1 MSAPQNVHVNPLYL
15 GTYLAGRAPMATAAE
30 QLAASEPFLKETDQP
45 LSPPWTEGDTPVDPG
60 ASPPAGGKPDSQMA
74 VRQRLAMIL
83 AGGALHADLVA
94 AVLDQ
99 PTTESLTIETLEAD
113 QVQAGQW
120 IEATTQEL
128 ARAWNRASAGATDAG
143 ASTPVDRLPDE
154 HRYEIARLLVDFLR
168 EHPDGPMRIEP
179 ARLATY
185 LTAPETPDRSVAP
198 DWGQRLAEARALA
211 RVLDAA
217 LRCDFQ
223 REVKTVLGEAWTAIA
238 GTAERQADPI
248 DQVLAL
254 TPEARRIAWQ
264 RLLDVGGVLY
274 AATLARVHRDSVRMI
289 QAYQDCLNTGDAA
302 GADRL
307 ARAYQDRRLGYAG
320 VTHYFQ
326 VTVEPL
332 GRWIRASLA
341 SPPESPVREMPAAA
355 SRSPPGAVGRRPP
368 APAMPGGGG
377 NGP

>member
-15 GTYLAGRAPMATAAE
+15 GTYLAARVPMATAAE

-45 LSPPWTEGDTPVDPG
+45 LSPPRMEGNIQIADAALPVEGEADP
-60 ASPPAGGKPDSQMA
+60 QMA

-99 PTTESLTIETLEAD
+99 PTTESLTIEALEAD

-128 ARAWNRASAGATDAG
+128 ARAWNGASAGATDAG
-143 ASTPVDRLPDE
+143 ASTPIDRLPDE

-179 ARLATY
+179 AHLATY
-185 LTAPETPDRSVAP
+185 LTAPETAHRSVAP
-198 DWGQRLAEARALA
+198 GWGQRLAEARALA

-254 TPEARRIAWQ
+254 APEVRRIAWQ

-289 QAYQDCLNTGDAA
+289 QAYQDCLNAGDAA

-320 VTHYFQ
+320 VAHYFQ
-326 VTVEPL
+326 VAVEPL

-341 SPPESPVREMPAAA
+341 SPPEPPVRETPAAA
-355 SRSPPGAVGRRPP
+355 SRSPPGAIRRRPP
-368 APAMPGGGG
+368 APAPSGGGG

>member
-15 GTYLAGRAPMATAAE
+15 GTYLAARVPMATATD
-30 QLAASEPFLKETDQP
+30 QLAASEPFQKKTDQP
-45 LSPPWTEGDTPVDPG
+45 LSPPRMEGSIQIADAAPPVEGEADP
-60 ASPPAGGKPDSQMA
+60 QMA

-99 PTTESLTIETLEAD
+99 PTTESLTIEALEAD

-128 ARAWNRASAGATDAG
+128 ARAWNGASAGATDAG
-143 ASTPVDRLPDE
+143 ASTPVGRLPDE
-154 HRYEIARLLVDFLR
+154 HRYEIARLLVDVLR

-185 LTAPETPDRSVAP
+185 LTAPETADRSVAP

-211 RVLDAA
+211 HVLDAA

-238 GTAERQADPI
+238 GTAERQADQI
-248 DQVLAL
+248 DRVLAL

-289 QAYQDCLNTGDAA
+289 QAYQDCLNAGDAA

-320 VTHYFQ
+320 VAHYFQ
-326 VTVEPL
+326 VAVEPL
-332 GRWIRASLA
+332 DRWIRASLP
-341 SPPESPVREMPAAA
+341 SPPEPPVRETPAAA
-355 SRSPPGAVGRRPP
+355 SRSPPGAVRRRPS
-368 APAMPGGGG
+368 APATPGGGG

>member
-1 MSAPQNVHVNPLYL
+1 MSTPQNVHVNPLYL
-15 GTYLAGRAPMATAAE
+15 GTYLAARVPIATATE

-45 LSPPWTEGDTPVDPG
+45 LSPPRMEGSIQIADAAPPVEGEADP
-60 ASPPAGGKPDSQMA
+60 QMA

-83 AGGALHADLVA
+83 AGSALHADLVA

-99 PTTESLTIETLEAD
+99 PTTESLTIEALEAD

-128 ARAWNRASAGATDAG
+128 AHAWNGASAGATNAG
-143 ASTPVDRLPDE
+143 ASTLIDRLPDE
-154 HRYEIARLLVDFLR
+154 HRYEIVRVLVDFLR
-168 EHPDGPMRIEP
+168 EHPNEPMRIEP

-185 LTAPETPDRSVAP
+185 LTAPETPHRSVAP

-217 LRCDFQ
+217 LQCDFQ

-238 GTAERQADPI
+238 GTAERQADQI

-254 TPEARRIAWQ
+254 APEARRIAWQ

-274 AATLARVHRDSVRMI
+274 AATLVRVHRDSVRMI
-289 QAYQDCLNTGDAA
+289 QAYQDCLNAGDAA

-307 ARAYQDRRLGYAG
+307 ARAYQERRLGYAG
-320 VTHYFQ
+320 VAHYFQ
-326 VTVEPL
+326 VAVEPL

-341 SPPESPVREMPAAA
+341 SPPEHPVRETPAAA
-355 SRSPPGAVGRRPP
+355 SRSPPGAIRRRPP
-368 APAMPGGGG
+368 APAPSGGGG

>member
-15 GTYLAGRAPMATAAE
+15 GTYLTARVPMATAAE
-30 QLAASEPFLKETDQP
+30 QLAASEPFQKETDQP
-45 LSPPWTEGDTPVDPG
+45 LSPPRMEGSIQIADAALPVEGEADP
-60 ASPPAGGKPDSQMA
+60 QMA

-94 AVLDQ
+94 VVLDQ
-99 PTTESLTIETLEAD
+99 PTTESLTIEALEAD

-128 ARAWNRASAGATDAG
+128 ARAWNGVSAGATDAG
-143 ASTPVDRLPDE
+143 ASTPIDRLPDE

-168 EHPDGPMRIEP
+168 ERPNGPMRIEP

-185 LTAPETPDRSVAP
+185 LTAPETPHRSVAP
-198 DWGQRLAEARALA
+198 DWGQRLAEARVLA

-217 LRCDFQ
+217 LQCDFQ

-238 GTAERQADPI
+238 GTAERQADQI
-248 DQVLAL
+248 DRVLAL
-254 TPEARRIAWQ
+254 APEARRIAWQ

-274 AATLARVHRDSVRMI
+274 ATTLVRVHRDSVRMI
-289 QAYQDCLNTGDAA
+289 QVYQDCLNAGDAA

-307 ARAYQDRRLGYAG
+307 AQEYQDRRLGYAG
-320 VTHYFQ
+320 VAHYFQ
-326 VTVEPL
+326 VAVEPL
-332 GRWIRASLA
+332 GRWIRASLG
-341 SPPESPVREMPAAA
+341 SPPEPPVRETPAAA
-355 SRSPPGAVGRRPP
+355 SRSPPGAVRRRPP
-368 APAMPGGGG
+368 APATPGGGG

>member
-15 GTYLAGRAPMATAAE
+15 GTYLAARVPMATAAV

-45 LSPPWTEGDTPVDPG
+45 LSPPRMEGSIQIADAALPVKGEADP
-60 ASPPAGGKPDSQMA
+60 QMA

-99 PTTESLTIETLEAD
+99 PTAEPLTIEVLETS
-113 QVQAGQW
+113 QVQASQW

-128 ARAWNRASAGATDAG
+128 AHAWNGASAGATDAD
-143 ASTPVDRLPDE
+143 ASTPIDRLPDE
-154 HRYEIARLLVDFLR
+154 HRYEIVRVLVDFLR

-185 LTAPETPDRSVAP
+185 LTAPETAHRSVAP
-198 DWGQRLAEARALA
+198 DGGQRLAEARALA
-211 RVLDAA
+211 RVLEAA

-238 GTAERQADPI
+238 GTAERQADPL
-248 DQVLAL
+248 DRVLAL
-254 TPEARRIAWQ
+254 APEARRIAWQ

-289 QAYQDCLNTGDAA
+289 QAYQDCLNAGDAA

-307 ARAYQDRRLGYAG
+307 ARAYQERRLGYAG
-320 VTHYFQ
+320 VAHYFQ
-326 VTVEPL
+326 VAVEPL

-341 SPPESPVREMPAAA
+341 NPPEPPVRETLAAA
-355 SRSPPGAVGRRPP
+355 SRNPPGAVRRRPP
-368 APAMPGGGG
+368 APAPPGGGG

>member
-15 GTYLAGRAPMATAAE
+15 GSYLAARVSMATAAE
-30 QLAASEPFLKETDQP
+30 QLAASEPFQKKTDQP
-45 LSPPWTEGDTPVDPG
+45 LSPPRMEGSIQIADAALPVEGEADP
-60 ASPPAGGKPDSQMA
+60 QMA

-99 PTTESLTIETLEAD
+99 PTTESLTIEALEAD

-128 ARAWNRASAGATDAG
+128 ARAWNGARAGATDAG
-143 ASTPVDRLPDE
+143 ASTPIDRLPDE
-154 HRYEIARLLVDFLR
+154 HRYEIARVLVDFLR
-168 EHPDGPMRIEP
+168 AHPDGPMRIEP

-185 LTAPETPDRSVAP
+185 LTAPETAHRPVAP

-223 REVKTVLGEAWTAIA
+223 REVKAVLGEAWTAIA

-254 TPEARRIAWQ
+254 APEARRIAWQ

-289 QAYQDCLNTGDAA
+289 QAYQDCLNAGDAA

-307 ARAYQDRRLGYAG
+307 AQAYQERRLGYAG
-320 VTHYFQ
+320 VAHYFQ
-326 VTVEPL
+326 VAVEPL

-341 SPPESPVREMPAAA
+341 SPPEPPVRETPTAA
-355 SRSPPGAVGRRPP
+355 SRSPPGAVRRRPP
-368 APAMPGGGG
+368 ASAPSGGGG

>member
-15 GTYLAGRAPMATAAE
+15 GTYLAARAPMATAAE

-45 LSPPWTEGDTPVDPG
+45 LSPPRMEGSIQIADAALPVEGEADP
-60 ASPPAGGKPDSQMA
+60 QMA

-99 PTTESLTIETLEAD
+99 PTTESLTIEALEAD

-128 ARAWNRASAGATDAG
+128 ARAWNGASAGATDAG
-143 ASTPVDRLPDE
+143 ASTPIDRLPDE
-154 HRYEIARLLVDFLR
+154 HRYEITRLLVDFLR

-185 LTAPETPDRSVAP
+185 LTAPETADRSVAP

-217 LRCDFQ
+217 LQCDFQ

-238 GTAERQADPI
+238 GTAERQADPL

-254 TPEARRIAWQ
+254 APEARRIAWQ

-289 QAYQDCLNTGDAA
+289 QAYQDCLNAGDAA

-320 VTHYFQ
+320 VAHYFQ
-326 VTVEPL
+326 VAVEPL

-341 SPPESPVREMPAAA
+341 SPPEPPVRETPAAA
-355 SRSPPGAVGRRPP
+355 SRSPPGAIRRRPP
-368 APAMPGGGG
+368 APAPSGGGG

>member
-15 GTYLAGRAPMATAAE
+15 GTYLAARVPMATATD
-30 QLAASEPFLKETDQP
+30 QLAASEPFQKKTDQP
-45 LSPPWTEGDTPVDPG
+45 LSPPRMEGSIQIADAAPPVEGEADP
-60 ASPPAGGKPDSQMA
+60 QMA

-99 PTTESLTIETLEAD
+99 PTTESLTIEALEAD

-128 ARAWNRASAGATDAG
+128 ARAWNGASAGATDAG
-143 ASTPVDRLPDE
+143 ASTPVGRLPDE
-154 HRYEIARLLVDFLR
+154 HRYEIARLLVDVLR

-185 LTAPETPDRSVAP
+185 LTAPETADRSVAP

-211 RVLDAA
+211 HVLDAA

-238 GTAERQADPI
+238 GTAERQADQI
-248 DQVLAL
+248 DRVLAL

-289 QAYQDCLNTGDAA
+289 QAYQDCLNAGDAA

-307 ARAYQDRRLGYAG
+307 ARAYQDCRLGYAG
-320 VTHYFQ
+320 VAHYFQ
-326 VTVEPL
+326 VAVEPL
-332 GRWIRASLA
+332 DRWIRASLP
-341 SPPESPVREMPAAA
+341 SPPEPPVRETPAAA
-355 SRSPPGAVGRRPP
+355 SRSPPGAVRRRPS
-368 APAMPGGGG
+368 APATPGGGG

>member
-15 GTYLAGRAPMATAAE
+15 GSYLAARVSMATAAE
-30 QLAASEPFLKETDQP
+30 QLAASEPFQKKTDQP
-45 LSPPWTEGDTPVDPG
+45 LSPPRMEGSIQIADAALPVEGEADP
-60 ASPPAGGKPDSQMA
+60 QMA

-99 PTTESLTIETLEAD
+99 PTTESLTIEALEAD

-128 ARAWNRASAGATDAG
+128 ARAWNGARAGATDAG
-143 ASTPVDRLPDE
+143 ASTPIDRLPDE
-154 HRYEIARLLVDFLR
+154 HRYEIARVLVDFLR
-168 EHPDGPMRIEP
+168 AHPDGSTRIEP

-185 LTAPETPDRSVAP
+185 LTAPETADRSVAP

-223 REVKTVLGEAWTAIA
+223 REVKAVLGEAWTAIA

-254 TPEARRIAWQ
+254 APEARRIVWQ

-289 QAYQDCLNTGDAA
+289 QAYQDCLNAGDAT

-320 VTHYFQ
+320 VAHYFQ
-326 VTVEPL
+326 VAVEPL

-341 SPPESPVREMPAAA
+341 SPPEPPVREMPTAA
-355 SRSPPGAVGRRPP
+355 SRSPPGADRRRPP
-368 APAMPGGGG
+368 APATPGGGG

>member
-15 GTYLAGRAPMATAAE
+15 GTYLAARVTMATAAD
-30 QLAASEPFLKETDQP
+30 QLAASEPFQKETDQP
-45 LSPPWTEGDTPVDPG
+45 LSPPRMEGSIQIADAALPVEGEADP
-60 ASPPAGGKPDSQMA
+60 QMA

-94 AVLDQ
+94 VVLDQ
-99 PTTESLTIETLEAD
+99 PTTESLTIEALEAD
-113 QVQAGQW
+113 QVQASQW

-128 ARAWNRASAGATDAG
+128 VRAWNGASAGATDAG
-143 ASTPVDRLPDE
+143 ALTPIGRLPDE
-154 HRYEIARLLVDFLR
+154 HRYEITRLLVDFLR
-168 EHPDGPMRIEP
+168 EYPDGPMRIEP
-179 ARLATY
+179 AHLATY
-185 LTAPETPDRSVAP
+185 LTAPETAHRSVAP
-198 DWGQRLAEARALA
+198 GWGQRLAEARALA

-254 TPEARRIAWQ
+254 APEVRRIAWQ

-289 QAYQDCLNTGDAA
+289 QAYQDCLNAGDAA

-320 VTHYFQ
+320 VAHYFQ
-326 VTVEPL
+326 VAVEPL

-341 SPPESPVREMPAAA
+341 SPPEPPVRETPAAA
-355 SRSPPGAVGRRPP
+355 SRSPPGAVRRRPP
-368 APAMPGGGG
+368 APAPPGGGG

>member
-15 GTYLAGRAPMATAAE
+15 GTYLAARVSMATAAE
-30 QLAASEPFLKETDQP
+30 QLAASEPFQKKTDQP
-45 LSPPWTEGDTPVDPG
+45 LSPPRMEGSIQIADAAPPVEGEADP
-60 ASPPAGGKPDSQMA
+60 QMA

-99 PTTESLTIETLEAD
+99 PTTESLTIEALEAD

-128 ARAWNRASAGATDAG
+128 ARAWNGASAGATDAG
-143 ASTPVDRLPDE
+143 ASTPVGRLPDE

-185 LTAPETPDRSVAP
+185 LTAPETAHRSVAP

-217 LRCDFQ
+217 LQCDFQ

-238 GTAERQADPI
+238 GTAERQADQI
-248 DQVLAL
+248 DRVLAL

-289 QAYQDCLNTGDAA
+289 QAYQDCLNAGDAA

-320 VTHYFQ
+320 VAHYFQ
-326 VTVEPL
+326 VAVEPL

-341 SPPESPVREMPAAA
+341 SPPEPPVREAPAAA
-355 SRSPPGAVGRRPP
+355 SRSPPGAVRRRPP
-368 APAMPGGGG
+368 APAPPGGGG

>member
-15 GTYLAGRAPMATAAE
+15 GTYLAARVPMATAAD

-45 LSPPWTEGDTPVDPG
+45 LSPPRMEGSIQIADAALPVEGEADP
-60 ASPPAGGKPDSQMA
+60 QMA

-99 PTTESLTIETLEAD
+99 PTTESLTIEALEAD

-120 IEATTQEL
+120 IEASTQEL
-128 ARAWNRASAGATDAG
+128 AHAWSGARAGATDAG
-143 ASTPVDRLPDE
+143 ASTPVGRLPDE

-168 EHPDGPMRIEP
+168 KHPDGPMRIEP

-185 LTAPETPDRSVAP
+185 LTAPETAHRSVAP

-217 LRCDFQ
+217 LQCDFQ
-223 REVKTVLGEAWTAIA
+223 REVKMVLGEAGTAIA
-238 GTAERQADPI
+238 GTAERQADQI

-289 QAYQDCLNTGDAA
+289 QAYQDCLNAGDAA

-307 ARAYQDRRLGYAG
+307 ARAYQDCCLGYAG
-320 VTHYFQ
+320 VAHYFQ
-326 VTVEPL
+326 VAVEPL

-341 SPPESPVREMPAAA
+341 SPPEPPVRETPAAA
-355 SRSPPGAVGRRPP
+355 SRSPPGAVRRRQP
-368 APAMPGGGG
+368 APAPPGGGG

>member
-45 LSPPWTEGDTPVDPG
+45 LSPPRMEGDTPVDPG

-99 PTTESLTIETLEAD
+99 PTTEPLTIEALEAD
-113 QVQAGQW
+113 QIQAGQW

-128 ARAWNRASAGATDAG
+128 ARAWNEASAGATNAG
-143 ASTPVDRLPDE
+143 ASTPLGRLPDE
-154 HRYEIARLLVDFLR
+154 RRYEITRLLVDFLR

-179 ARLATY
+179 TRLATY
-185 LTAPETPDRSVAP
+185 LTAPEIAHRSVAP

-223 REVKTVLGEAWTAIA
+223 REVKMVLGEAWTAIA
-238 GTAERQADPI
+238 GTAERQADQI

-254 TPEARRIAWQ
+254 APEARQIAWQ

-289 QAYQDCLNTGDAA
+289 QAYQDCLNAGDAA

-320 VTHYFQ
+320 VAHYFQ
-326 VTVEPL
+326 VAVEPINQ
-332 GRWIRASLA
+332 WVRAALA
-341 SPPESPVREMPAAA
+341 AVEEPAVRE
-355 SRSPPGAVGRRPP
+355 
-368 APAMPGGGG
+368 APKPMPGGAASGARRRTAAAAPSGG
-377 NGP
+377 GSGP

>member
-1 MSAPQNVHVNPLYL
+1 MSAPQNVHMNPLYL
-15 GTYLAGRAPMATAAE
+15 GTYLAARAPMATAAE

-45 LSPPWTEGDTPVDPG
+45 LSPPRMEGSIQIADAALPLEGEADPR
-60 ASPPAGGKPDSQMA
+60 MA

-83 AGGALHADLVA
+83 AGSALHADLVA

-99 PTTESLTIETLEAD
+99 PTAEPLTIEVLETS
-113 QVQAGQW
+113 QVQASQW

-128 ARAWNRASAGATDAG
+128 ARAWNGASAGAADAG
-143 ASTPVDRLPDE
+143 ASTSIDRLPDE

-185 LTAPETPDRSVAP
+185 LTAPETAHRSVAP
-198 DWGQRLAEARALA
+198 DGGQRLAEARALA

-223 REVKTVLGEAWTAIA
+223 REVKMVLGEAWTAIA
-238 GTAERQADPI
+238 GTAERQADPL
-248 DQVLAL
+248 DRVLAIA
-254 TPEARRIAWQ
+254 PEARRIAWQ

-289 QAYQDCLNTGDAA
+289 QAYQDCLNAGDAA

-320 VTHYFQ
+320 VAHYFQ
-326 VTVEPL
+326 VAVEPL

-341 SPPESPVREMPAAA
+341 SPPEPPVRETPAAA
-355 SRSPPGAVGRRPP
+355 SRNPPGAVQRRPP
-368 APAMPGGGG
+368 APATPGGGG

>member
-15 GTYLAGRAPMATAAE
+15 GTYLAARVSMATAAE
-30 QLAASEPFLKETDQP
+30 QLAASEPFQKKTDQP
-45 LSPPWTEGDTPVDPG
+45 LSPPRMEGSIQIADAAPPVEGEADP
-60 ASPPAGGKPDSQMA
+60 QMA

-99 PTTESLTIETLEAD
+99 PTTESLTIEALEAD

-128 ARAWNRASAGATDAG
+128 ARAWNGASAGATDAG
-143 ASTPVDRLPDE
+143 ASTPVGRLPDE

-185 LTAPETPDRSVAP
+185 LTAPETAHRSVAP

-223 REVKTVLGEAWTAIA
+223 REVKMVLGEAWTAIA
-238 GTAERQADPI
+238 GTAERQADQI
-248 DQVLAL
+248 DRVLAL

-289 QAYQDCLNTGDAA
+289 QAYQDCLNAGDAA

-320 VTHYFQ
+320 VAHYFQ
-326 VTVEPL
+326 VAVEPL

-341 SPPESPVREMPAAA
+341 SPPEPPVREAPAAA
-355 SRSPPGAVGRRPP
+355 SRSPPGAVRRRPP
-368 APAMPGGGG
+368 APATPGGGG

>member
-15 GTYLAGRAPMATAAE
+15 GTYLAARVPAATAAE
-30 QLAASEPFLKETDQP
+30 RPAASEPFLKETDPP
-45 LSPPWTEGDTPVDPG
+45 LSPPRMEGSTQIADAAPPVEGEADPR
-60 ASPPAGGKPDSQMA
+60 MA

-94 AVLDQ
+94 AALDQ
-99 PTTESLTIETLEAD
+99 PTTESLTIEALEAD

-128 ARAWNRASAGATDAG
+128 ARAWNGVSAGATDAG
-143 ASTPVDRLPDE
+143 ASTPIDRLPDE

-168 EHPDGPMRIEP
+168 EHPNGPMRIEP

-185 LTAPETPDRSVAP
+185 LTAPETADRSVVR

-238 GTAERQADPI
+238 GTAERQADPL
-248 DQVLAL
+248 DKVLAL
-254 TPEARRIAWQ
+254 APEARRIAWQ

-289 QAYQDCLNTGDAA
+289 QAYQDCLNAGDAA

-307 ARAYQDRRLGYAG
+307 AQAYQDRRLGYAG
-320 VTHYFQ
+320 VAHYFQ
-326 VTVEPL
+326 VAVEPL
-332 GRWIRASLA
+332 DRWIRASLA
-341 SPPESPVREMPAAA
+341 SPPEPPVRETPAAA
-355 SRSPPGAVGRRPP
+355 SRNPLGAVRRRPP
-368 APAMPGGGG
+368 APATPGGGG